1 MEMCFLQVSKVFILS
16 QSCNQHL
23 SVLEN
28 TNKAESVDDSAAI
41 EKMKQDYDVRMQ
53 DLLKKYEDEVKH
65 KEKLAEDINKLKTKF
80 ETDKEAAG
88 ASTRAEGGEGGEA
101 VLQAVEKLHAIEE
114 QMVGGEKANDA
125 ELKEKRAKKKKIAE
139 SRKNAMSEAL
149 SQLNDDDRLLLKAY
163 GDITEELRAKSL
175 LLKKAKRKLQSLEQ
189 EVRDLQSE
197 FESERTD
204 YLETI
209 RRQEQQQQLLTQILE
224 KIQPFLR
231 SECNYANIEMIKAHA
246 SWDENSGQW
255 IIPEISM
262 GTPRVKLPP
271 AAVLAGAHN
280 HHQPHQNGT
289 RDIAPSRIY
298 KPDSPTSYFDSDII
312 DAQHSEMN
320 GYEDRLLRKL
330 ENSENEEIVTKYFL
344 PKRRE
349 QLLNNLHKLK
359 LSEFKI

>member
-1 MEMCFLQVSKVFILS
+1 MVFSEFCKLIHFSDNADRVS
-16 QSCNQHL
+16 
-23 SVLEN
+23 
-28 TNKAESVDDSAAI
+28 SVDDTAAI
-41 EKMKQDYDVRMQ
+41 EKMKQEYDERMQ
-53 DLLKKYEDEVKH
+53 NLLKKYEDEVKH
-65 KEKLAEDINKLKTKF
+65 KEKLAEDINKLKSIY
-80 ETDKEAAG
+80 ENGKEPVPF
-88 ASTRAEGGEGGEA
+88 TTTEEGGEA

-125 ELKEKRAKKKKIAE
+125 ELKEKRARKKKIAE

-231 SECNYANIEMIKAHA
+231 SECNYANIEMIKAKA
-246 SWDENSGQW
+246 TWDENNGQW
-255 IIPEISM
+255 IIPEICM
-262 GTPRVKLPP
+262 GTRVKLPP
-271 AAVLAGAHN
+271 AGGGGNVGN
-280 HHQPHQNGT
+280 GQHQHQNGT
-289 RDIAPSRIY
+289 RDIAPSRFY

-312 DAQHSEMN
+312 DSHHTEMN

-349 QLLNNLHKLK
+349 QLLSNLHKLK

>member
-1 MEMCFLQVSKVFILS
+1 MHISE
-16 QSCNQHL
+16 
-23 SVLEN
+23 
-28 TNKAESVDDSAAI
+28 TANKTSSVDDSAAI
-41 EKMKQDYDVRMQ
+41 EKMKQDYDIRMQ

-65 KEKLAEDINKLKTKF
+65 KEKLAEDINKLKSKF
-80 ETDKEAAG
+80 ENDKEASG
-88 ASTRAEGGEGGEA
+88 PFMTVEGKEGGEA

-125 ELKEKRAKKKKIAE
+125 ELKEKRARKKKIAE

-209 RRQEQQQQLLTQILE
+209 RRQEQQQQLLTQILD

-231 SECNYANIEMIKAHA
+231 NECNYANIEMIKAMA
-246 SWDENSGQW
+246 SWDENNGQW
-255 IIPEISM
+255 IIPEITM

-271 AAVLAGAHN
+271 AGAHN
-280 HHQPHQNGT
+280 HHQVHQNGT

-312 DAQHSEMN
+312 DANHGEMN

-349 QLLNNLHKLK
+349 QLLNNLHNLK